1 MSTHT
6 YVREVRGK
14 DGEVVGEG
22 GTQTRG
28 ERGMKWVNRRS
39 EG

>member
-6 YVREVRGK
+6 YVREVREK

-22 GTQTRG
+22 GRQRWG
-28 ERGMKWVNRRS
+28 EG
-39 EG
+39 